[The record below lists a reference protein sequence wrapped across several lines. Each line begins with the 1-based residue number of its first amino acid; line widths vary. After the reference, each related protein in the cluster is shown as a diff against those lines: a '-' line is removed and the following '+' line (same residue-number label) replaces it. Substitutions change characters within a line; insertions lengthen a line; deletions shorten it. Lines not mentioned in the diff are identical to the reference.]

1 MLAKRKRDTKTPTN
15 IETVTQREKGDKS
28 TKCGQT
34 DKGNE
39 RIETNN
45 QVKIRGCL
53 KGVIL
58 FRKKKEKKKRERK
71 QDVDQTCATKK
82 HCGFGEERV
91 FERRR
96 ERERVVNSN
105 SSEKDH
111 PNSWL

>member
-1 MLAKRKRDTKTPTN
+1 MIRGTSRN
-15 IETVTQREKGDKS
+15 KS

-53 KGVIL
+53 KGAIL

-96 ERERVVNSN
+96 ERERVKKERERVVNSN